1 MARMLESQLEEW
13 LVQRWEVEHLAVPLE
28 SLWEEVLLGFVWD
41 ASLASLL
48 ALPLSV
54 PSAPPSSVSH
64 TLPIT
69 SLPKTYSV
77 HESTSPTH
85 PHLPITPIASLLIAS
100 TSYVNENAS
109 MLNTNPLSSN
119 DAMSTNHLLSS
130 PSLSTLTEPKYT
142 RLFDNPVNA
151 RSDGRSNHHSLHPL
165 PLRIIS
171 VLLK

>member
-1 MARMLESQLEEW
+1 MVWLLVSQLEEW
-13 LVQRWEVEHLAVPLE
+13 LVQRWVVEQLA
-28 SLWEEVLLGFVWD
+28 F
-41 ASLASLL
+41 
-48 ALPLSV
+48 PLSV

-64 TLPIT
+64 TLSIT
-69 SLPKTYSV
+69 SLPHTHSV
-77 HESTSPTH
+77 LESTSLTH
-85 PHLPITPIASLLIAS
+85 PHLPITLIPSLLIAS

-142 RLFDNPVNA
+142 RLFDTPVNE

-165 PLRIIS
+165 SLRIIS

>member
-1 MARMLESQLEEW
+1 MARLLESQLEEW
-13 LVQRWEVEHLAVPLE
+13 LVQMWVVEQLAPPSAFPLA
-28 SLWEEVLLGFVWD
+28 F
-41 ASLASLL
+41 
-48 ALPLSV
+48 PLSV
-54 PSAPPSSVSH
+54 SSALPSSVSH

-69 SLPKTYSV
+69 PLPHTHSV
-77 HESTSPTH
+77 LESTYPTH
-85 PHLPITPIASLLIAS
+85 PHLPITPIPSLPFAS

-142 RLFDNPVNA
+142 RLFDTPVNE

-165 PLRIIS
+165 SLRIIN

>member
-1 MARMLESQLEEW
+1 M
-13 LVQRWEVEHLAVPLE
+13 WEVEHLAVSLE
-28 SLWEEVLLGFVWD
+28 SLWEEVLLGFALD
-41 ASLASLL
+41 TSLVELLL
-48 ALPLSV
+48 AQSSAFPLSV

-69 SLPKTYSV
+69 PLPHTHSV
-77 HESTSPTH
+77 LESTSLTH
-85 PHLPITPIASLLIAS
+85 PHLPITPIPSLLIAS
-100 TSYVNENAS
+100 TSNVNENAS

-142 RLFDNPVNA
+142 RLFDTPVNE

-165 PLRIIS
+165 SLRIIS

>member
-1 MARMLESQLEEW
+1 M
-13 LVQRWEVEHLAVPLE
+13 WEVEHLAVSLE
-28 SLWEEVLLGFVWD
+28 SLWEEVLLGFALD
-41 ASLASLL
+41 TSLVELLL
-48 ALPLSV
+48 AHS
-54 PSAPPSSVSH
+54 SAPPSSASH

-69 SLPKTYSV
+69 PLPHTHSV
-77 HESTSPTH
+77 LESTSLTH
-85 PHLPITPIASLLIAS
+85 PHLPITPIPSLLIAS
-100 TSYVNENAS
+100 TSNVNENAS

-142 RLFDNPVNA
+142 RLFDTPVNE

-165 PLRIIS
+165 SLRIIS

>member
-1 MARMLESQLEEW
+1 M
-13 LVQRWEVEHLAVPLE
+13 WEVEHLAVPLE
-28 SLWEEVLLGFVWD
+28 SLWEGVLLGFVWG
-41 ASLASLL
+41 ALL
-48 ALPLSV
+48 VGALSAFPSALPLAFPLVLPSSV
-54 PSAPPSSVSH
+54 PSVPPSSVSH

-69 SLPKTYSV
+69 PLPKTHSV
-77 HESTSPTH
+77 LESTSLTH
-85 PHLPITPIASLLIAS
+85 PHLPITPIPSLLIAS

-142 RLFDNPVNA
+142 RLFDTPVNA
-151 RSDGRSNHHSLHPL
+151 RSDGRSNYHSLHPL
-165 PLRIIS
+165 SLRIIS

>member
-1 MARMLESQLEEW
+1 MARLLESQLEEW
-13 LVQRWEVEHLAVPLE
+13 LAQMWVVEQLA
-28 SLWEEVLLGFVWD
+28 F
-41 ASLASLL
+41 
-48 ALPLSV
+48 PLSV
-54 PSAPPSSVSH
+54 FPLAFPSSVSH

-69 SLPKTYSV
+69 SLPNTYSV
-77 HESTSPTH
+77 LESTSPTH
-85 PHLPITPIASLLIAS
+85 PHLPITPIPSLLIAS

-142 RLFDNPVNA
+142 RLFDTPVNE

-165 PLRIIS
+165 SLRIIS

>member
-1 MARMLESQLEEW
+1 MVWLLVSQLEEW
-13 LVQRWEVEHLAVPLE
+13 LAQRWVVEQLAIPLA
-28 SLWEEVLLGFVWD
+28 FP
-41 ASLASLL
+41 LAF
-48 ALPLSV
+48 PLSV
-54 PSAPPSSVSH
+54 PSSAPPSSVSH
-64 TLPIT
+64 TLFIT
-69 SLPKTYSV
+69 PLHHTHSV

-85 PHLPITPIASLLIAS
+85 PHLPITPIPSLLIAS

-109 MLNTNPLSSN
+109 LLNTNPLSSN

-142 RLFDNPVNA
+142 RLFDTPVNE

-165 PLRIIS
+165 SLRIIN

>member
-1 MARMLESQLEEW
+1 MVWLLVSQLEEW
-13 LVQRWEVEHLAVPLE
+13 LVQRWLVEQLAVPLA
-28 SLWEEVLLGFVWD
+28 FP
-41 ASLASLL
+41 LAF
-48 ALPLSV
+48 PLSV
-54 PSAPPSSVSH
+54 SSSAPPSSVSH

-69 SLPKTYSV
+69 PLPHTYSV
-77 HESTSPTH
+77 LESTSPMH
-85 PHLPITPIASLLIAS
+85 PHLPITPIPSLLIAS

-142 RLFDNPVNA
+142 RLFDTPVNA

-165 PLRIIS
+165 SLRIIS

>member
-1 MARMLESQLEEW
+1 MVWLLVSQLEEW
-13 LVQRWEVEHLAVPLE
+13 LAQMWVVEQLAPPLA
-28 SLWEEVLLGFVWD
+28 FP
-41 ASLASLL
+41 LAF
-48 ALPLSV
+48 
-54 PSAPPSSVSH
+54 PSALPSSVSH

-69 SLPKTYSV
+69 SLPHTHSV
-77 HESTSPTH
+77 LESTSPMH
-85 PHLPITPIASLLIAS
+85 PHLPITPIPSLLIAS

-119 DAMSTNHLLSS
+119 DAMSTYHLLSS

-142 RLFDNPVNA
+142 RLFDTPVNE

-165 PLRIIS
+165 PLRIIN

>member
-1 MARMLESQLEEW
+1 M
-13 LVQRWEVEHLAVPLE
+13 WEVEHLAVPLE
-28 SLWEEVLLGFVWD
+28 PLWEEVLLGFVWD

-54 PSAPPSSVSH
+54 PSALPSSVSH
-64 TLPIT
+64 TLSIT
-69 SLPKTYSV
+69 SLPHTHSV
-77 HESTSPTH
+77 LESTSLTH
-85 PHLPITPIASLLIAS
+85 PHLPITPIPSLLIAS
-100 TSYVNENAS
+100 NSYVNENAS

-130 PSLSTLTEPKYT
+130 PLLSTLTEPKYT
-142 RLFDNPVNA
+142 RLFDTPVNE

-165 PLRIIS
+165 SLRIIS

>member
-1 MARMLESQLEEW
+1 M
-13 LVQRWEVEHLAVPLE
+13 WEVEHLAVSLE
-28 SLWEEVLLGFVWD
+28 SLWEEVLLGFALD
-41 ASLASLL
+41 TSLVELLL
-48 ALPLSV
+48 AQSSAFPLSV
-54 PSAPPSSVSH
+54 PSALPSSASH
-64 TLPIT
+64 TLSIT
-69 SLPKTYSV
+69 PLPHTHSV
-77 HESTSPTH
+77 LESTSPTH
-85 PHLPITPIASLLIAS
+85 SHLPITPIPSLLIAS

-109 MLNTNPLSSN
+109 LLNTNPLSSN

-142 RLFDNPVNA
+142 RLFDTPVNE